1 MKEEQVADL
10 VIVVLAISVM
20 WYGIMRSKDER
31 ERTLDA
37 RMRVILLGT
46 IREPGKP
53 PMSFTGHW
61 IMIQATA
68 TTNATRRDVARLLR
82 ALEQRK
88 ILRRLPAARK
98 RSLKDR
104 FELTPEAEAEMR
116 KSVDQG
122 SV

>member
-1 MKEEQVADL
+1 MSDFIPII
-10 VIVVLAISVM
+10 IVVGVM
-20 WYGIMRSKDER
+20 WYGVIKAKNDR
-31 ERTLDA
+31 ERHLDD
-37 RMRVILLGT
+37 RVRNILLGT

-61 IMIQATA
+61 IVLQVTTVTDATK
-68 TTNATRRDVARLLR
+68 RDVARLLR
-82 ALEQRK
+82 VFEQRK

-116 KSVDQG
+116 GSLKS
-122 SV
+122 